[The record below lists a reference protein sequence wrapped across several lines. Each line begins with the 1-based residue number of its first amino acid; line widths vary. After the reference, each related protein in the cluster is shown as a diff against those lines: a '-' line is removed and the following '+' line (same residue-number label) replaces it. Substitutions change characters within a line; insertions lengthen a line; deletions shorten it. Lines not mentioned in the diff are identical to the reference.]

1 MTWSPTERTQVEDIE
16 KKTLSVFAQL
26 SSESVGR
33 KNQEPSH
40 PYRTVYQ
47 RDRARIIHSQ
57 AFRRLEYKT
66 QVFLNGTGDH
76 LRTRLTHTIEV
87 SSVSRTIATALGANQ
102 DLTEAIALAHD
113 LGHPPFGHAGE
124 KKLNEI
130 MIDHGGFEHNLQSL
144 RTVEIL
150 ETLYPSFDGLNL
162 TYEVLEGIM
171 KHSGTFNRPESKNKP
186 RETFQ
191 NPSIEAQI
199 ANLADEITYYA
210 HDLDDG
216 LDFNLIN
223 EKQLTKLDLW
233 QRCASFVDQNYSNL
247 KQKRRRSYII
257 RNLLDLQVADLIK
270 ASTDYILAHEF
281 LSSDEVRRH
290 SERIIQNSKNIA
302 ESSNELRSFLFENLY
317 HHEDVALP
325 NKRGEAIISKVFDT
339 LMKNPSLLGDTTAK
353 RVEENGLHRT
363 VCDYVAGMTDRYIM
377 EKHDNLANI

>member
-66 QVFLNGTGDH
+66 QVFPNGTGDH

-130 MIDHGGFEHNLQSL
+130 MIDHGGFEHNQQSL

-270 ASTDYILAHEF
+270 AS
-281 LSSDEVRRH
+281 VRVQKSVVPTNH
-290 SERIIQNSKNIA
+290 HNNVLVAKICCLFFSKI
-302 ESSNELRSFLFENLY
+302 
-317 HHEDVALP
+317 
-325 NKRGEAIISKVFDT
+325 
-339 LMKNPSLLGDTTAK
+339 
-353 RVEENGLHRT
+353 
-363 VCDYVAGMTDRYIM
+363 
-377 EKHDNLANI
+377 